1 MDNIPDKNPTDES
14 AYILEDQVGYLLRL
28 AGQRHVAIFQKN
40 TMRNLTPTQFSTL
53 VRIDLVG
60 ECSQNKLGRMISMDV
75 ATIKGVVDRL
85 KKKNLVNLKPDP
97 NDRRRTIISLTDEAM
112 ALVADLHKMG
122 AYITDA
128 TLEPLT
134 GKEKK
139 TLLRLLKKIT

>member
-1 MDNIPDKNPTDES
+1 
-14 AYILEDQVGYLLRL
+14 
-28 AGQRHVAIFQKN
+28 
-40 TMRNLTPTQFSTL
+40 MRNLTPTQFSTL

-85 KKKNLVNLKPDP
+85 KKKDLVNIQPDP
-97 NDRRRTIISLTDEAM
+97 NDRRRTIISLTDESKE
-112 ALVADLHKMG
+112 LVSDLHEMG

-134 GKEKK
+134 EKEKK

>member
-1 MDNIPDKNPTDES
+1 
-14 AYILEDQVGYLLRL
+14 
-28 AGQRHVAIFQKN
+28 
-40 TMRNLTPTQFSTL
+40 
-53 VRIDLVG
+53 
-60 ECSQNKLGRMISMDV
+60 MDV

-85 KKKNLVNLKPDP
+85 KKKDLVNLKPDP
-97 NDRRRTIISLTDEAM
+97 NDRRRTIISLTDESK
-112 ALVADLHKMG
+112 ALVADLYEMG